1 MQQLMTRKRNLRTQ
15 AEHFAS
21 LYPDGIP
28 SWWLKH
34 RYNDTLILHLY
45 RIIDQEHGSDLISPL
60 SPPAVCQH
68 VVQDFRGKEM
78 QCLSLHHSSAVSSFP
93 NQPWNQTYRPFLSFG
108 LYLERLHDF
117 ARQKEMISHRDGR
130 VSLPASLPPQFAR
143 FYLIVAWRYGFL
155 QEFSY
160 VDVSSIEKAT
170 EYYAK
175 IRNCTDCNDWKDKW
189 QIDYQHTICNL
200 LKRPKF

>member
-1 MQQLMTRKRNLRTQ
+1 MSSADCAQHDTMLDRHAMPGVFGFKPTSGGHHMQQLMTRKRNLRTQ

-45 RIIDQEHGSDLISPL
+45 RIIDQEHGSDPISPL
-60 SPPAVCQH
+60 SPPPVCQH

-93 NQPWNQTYRPFLSFG
+93 NQPWDQTYRPFLSFG

-117 ARQKEMISHRDGR
+117 ARQKEIIDRRYER
-130 VSLPASLPPQFAR
+130 VNLPPQF
-143 FYLIVAWRYGFL
+143 
-155 QEFSY
+155 
-160 VDVSSIEKAT
+160 
-170 EYYAK
+170 
-175 IRNCTDCNDWKDKW
+175 
-189 QIDYQHTICNL
+189 
-200 LKRPKF
+200 

>member
-1 MQQLMTRKRNLRTQ
+1 MSSADCAQHDTMLDRHAMPGVFGFKPTSGGHHMQQLMTRKRNLRTQ

-68 VVQDFRGKEM
+68 VVQDFRGKEI

-93 NQPWNQTYRPFLSFG
+93 NQPTVLCSEEMKYTINPEPAPRSV
-108 LYLERLHDF
+108 YLGGGSRGIYLCYNE
-117 ARQKEMISHRDGR
+117 
-130 VSLPASLPPQFAR
+130 VS
-143 FYLIVAWRYGFL
+143 
-155 QEFSY
+155 
-160 VDVSSIEKAT
+160 
-170 EYYAK
+170 
-175 IRNCTDCNDWKDKW
+175 
-189 QIDYQHTICNL
+189 
-200 LKRPKF
+200 